1 MCLSH
6 LLKCTIK
13 LKIKCIPGMNC
24 LVQTLHFKAKKTG
37 AQENYMIYIK
47 SLDWLVAKTGF

>member
-1 MCLSH
+1 
-6 LLKCTIK
+6 
-13 LKIKCIPGMNC
+13 MNC

-37 AQENYMIYIK
+37 AQEDYMIYVK